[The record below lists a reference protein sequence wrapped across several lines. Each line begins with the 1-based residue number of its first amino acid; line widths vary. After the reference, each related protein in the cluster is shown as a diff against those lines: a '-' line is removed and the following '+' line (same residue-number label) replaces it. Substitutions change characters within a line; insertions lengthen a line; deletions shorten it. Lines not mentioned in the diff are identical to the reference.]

1 MTTRLIRT
9 MVTAEVRAADTGRP
23 FEQRTFDLMLGPGE
37 KEARRKEAR
46 RILWQLGYD
55 VRGLNMSDYVLT

>member
-1 MTTRLIRT
+1 MERVTHTL
-9 MVTAEVRAADTGRP
+9 VTAEVRPADTDRA
-23 FEQRTFDLMLGPGE
+23 FERRTFDLMLGPGE

-55 VRGLNMSDYVLT
+55 VRGLNMSDYVAA